1 MLQKNAFLKTLDVND
16 QTTICDANINLAFHF
31 CLSEYLNANTGGEQF
46 SWLLMNNPLAAN
58 GKLMNLQKL

>member
-58 GKLMNLQKL
+58 GKPMNLQKL